1 MASGPITSWQIKGEK
16 VEAVTDFPFLGS
28 KTTEY
33 GNCSHEIRWLLLCRK
48 TITNLDSVLKSEDIT
63 LMSQGCGLSSSL
75 IWMWAAAAAA
85 KSLQSCQTLCD
96 PIDGSPLGS
105 SVPGILQAR
114 VELGHKEGWVPK
126 NWCFQTVVLEKTLES
141 LLDSKEIKPV
151 SPKGNLPLL
160 LIGRTD
166 AEAEAPILW
175 PPDAKS
181 WLIGKD
187 PDAGEDQR
195 QEEKRTTEDEMVGW
209 HHWLNGHEFGQA
221 LEDGEGQGSL
231 ACCSPWG
238 CKELDRTWQLNNR
251 AACGGLQPWREDLS
265 KKKKKPKGFRKIQE
279 IKGDTDF
286 LWLYLDVW
294 VKLCLSLLSFWFL
307 NYMIL

>member
-85 KSLQSCQTLCD
+85 AAAKSLQSCPTLCD

-114 VELGHKEGWVPK
+114 VELDHKEGRVPK
-126 NWCFQTVVLEKTLES
+126 NWCFQTVVLEKTLEG
-141 LLDSKEIKPV
+141 LLDSKEIKPG
-151 SPKGNLPLL
+151 SPALQADDLPTELWRKLSNSWSLLKFMSIESVMPSNHLIFSHPLL
-160 LIGRTD
+160 
-166 AEAEAPILW
+166 
-175 PPDAKS
+175 
-181 WLIGKD
+181 
-187 PDAGEDQR
+187 
-195 QEEKRTTEDEMVGW
+195 
-209 HHWLNGHEFGQA
+209 
-221 LEDGEGQGSL
+221 
-231 ACCSPWG
+231 
-238 CKELDRTWQLNNR
+238 
-251 AACGGLQPWREDLS
+251 
-265 KKKKKPKGFRKIQE
+265 
-279 IKGDTDF
+279 
-286 LWLYLDVW
+286 
-294 VKLCLSLLSFWFL
+294 CLPSIFPSIRVFSSESVLH
-307 NYMIL
+307 IR